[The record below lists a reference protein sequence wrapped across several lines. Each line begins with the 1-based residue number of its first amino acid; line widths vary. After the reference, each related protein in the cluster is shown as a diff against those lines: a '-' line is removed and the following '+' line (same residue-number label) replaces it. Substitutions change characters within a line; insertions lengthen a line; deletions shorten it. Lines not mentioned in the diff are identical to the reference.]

1 VNDPLA
7 FASNIIADMDTGS
20 QHFSPSSRISNVTS
34 ITATMQSRPKNGNS
48 MNMGL
53 SKNVEN
59 SCIIAMEM
67 EALSRILSYGSFTN
81 AGKTYTSTTLQI
93 PPTP

>member
-1 VNDPLA
+1 
-7 FASNIIADMDTGS
+7 
-20 QHFSPSSRISNVTS
+20 
-34 ITATMQSRPKNGNS
+34 

-81 AGKTYTSTTLQI
+81 AGKTYMSTTLQI